1 MSTELDIGGHKYRIG
16 KLNAFA
22 QFHLARRLAPALWA
36 MGSGMVANLKGVD
49 ASPDTFALG
58 AMGPLVE
65 VISKMSNEDSEH
77 VLHACLGVCHRQ
89 SGTGWQIMYTEGGG
103 LMFQDID
110 LGALMQLTTAAIQE
124 NLGNFLDALP
134 IPQQGNEGGK
144 QV

>member
-1 MSTELDIGGHKYRIG
+1 MTELDIGGHKYRIG

-36 MGSGMVANLKGVD
+36 LGSGMLMQVKTDAFDVA
-49 ASPDTFALG
+49 AI
-58 AMGPLVE
+58 GPLVE
-65 VISKMSNEDSEH
+65 AISKMSNADSEH

-110 LGALMQLTTAAIQE
+110 LSVLMQLTTAAIRE

-134 IPQQGNEGGK
+134 IP
-144 QV
+144 